1 MIEKYIKKKI
11 TRTDLEKRMLEGSL
25 QGEYNKY
32 YANPIIDTLIKTKIK
47 HEKTS
52 QELISINSE
61 MIGEED

>member
-32 YANPIIDTLIKTKIK
+32 YANPILDTLIKTKIEGPVK
-47 HEKTS
+47 PIVIKPAVNVKVTPD
-52 QELISINSE
+52 N
-61 MIGEED
+61 